1 MISKTMERTLI
12 NLTPEKIG
20 QKVRLCGWVN
30 TRRDHGKMV
39 FIDLRDRSGLVQI
52 VGGDEL
58 GELRS
63 EYVVEIMGTVKRRP
77 ANMINEK
84 ISTGEIEIEVE
95 KITVLAKAKGL
106 PFPLDTDGY
115 EINEELRLKYR
126 YLDLRRSRM
135 IRNLETRHKIIKL
148 IHEYLDKKGFL
159 EVETPILSKATPEG
173 ARDFIVPSRL
183 QLGKF
188 YALPQAPQQYKQL
201 LMVAGLEKYYQIAR
215 CFRDEDPRADRAYG
229 EFTQLDIE
237 MSFTTQEEIF
247 VLIENLYKEITEKIL
262 KKKVLKFPFPRLA
275 YDEVIKKYGTDK
287 PDLRPNK
294 NDPNVLAFCFI
305 KDFPLFEWKESEK
318 RWDSMH
324 HPFTAPKEEDLPML
338 DKNPGKVRS
347 YQHDFVLNG
356 FEVGGGSL
364 RISNPEIQRKI
375 FKIMGHTEE
384 QIQKKFGHLLQAFE
398 YGVPPHGGIAPGIDR
413 FLMVVLQEPSLR
425 EVMAFPMTS
434 GGQTAVM
441 EAPSEIDK
449 EQLEEL
455 GIEIA
460 PKKIKNV
467 SSKKK

>member
-1 MISKTMERTLI
+1 MEERTLI
-12 NLTPEKIG
+12 NQTLQKIG

-52 VGGDEL
+52 VGGNEL

-63 EYVVEIMGTVKRRP
+63 EYVVEIIGTIKRRP

-84 ISTGEIEIEVE
+84 ISTGEIEVEVG
-95 KITVLAKAKGL
+95 KITVLAKAKDL

-126 YLDLRRSRM
+126 YLDLRRPRM
-135 IRNLETRHKIIKL
+135 IRNLETRHKMIKL

-183 QLGKF
+183 QPGKF

-215 CFRDEDPRADRAYG
+215 CFRDEDSRADRAYG

-237 MSFTTQEEIF
+237 MSFITQEEIF

-262 KKKVLKFPFPRLA
+262 KKKVLKFPFPRLS

-287 PDLRPNK
+287 PDLRPDK

-305 KDFPLFEWKESEK
+305 KDFPLFEWKEKEK

-324 HPFTAPKEEDLPML
+324 HPFTAPKEEDISML

-441 EAPSEIDK
+441 EAPSEVDK
-449 EQLEEL
+449 EQLKEL